1 MEKKYLIGYMFGRPF
16 LRFDDVKNFKEEAD
30 ANGDVHVTFE
40 DKDGAYHYVSGG
52 RGFREVDN
60 KAPEIERYQV
70 RGRRT
75 IKRNGLDKAMVE
87 VNPEEY
93 QERRN
98 RVEPE
103 QVEEDDFI
111 ELADDGQYDDE
122 VDHVVYPKDDE
133 DDLDYNYIDNNDT
146 GYVGEDFLDE
156 LLVDAPIEQVME
168 EEEISSP
175 EELLG
180 YYVASL
186 EEGGIG
192 ISDEYKEML
201 LDKIKNALED

>member
-1 MEKKYLIGYMFGRPF
+1 MEKKYLIGYMSGRPF

-40 DKDGAYHYVSGG
+40 DKDDAYHYVSGG

-98 RVEPE
+98 GVHGEPE
-103 QVEEDDFI
+103 ANEDEGWGVE
-111 ELADDGQYDDE
+111 
-122 VDHVVYPKDDE
+122 
-133 DDLDYNYIDNNDT
+133 DLDYSYIDNNDT

-156 LLVDAPIEQVME
+156 MLVDAPVEQVME
-168 EEEISSP
+168 EEEISSL
-175 EELLG
+175 EELLN
-180 YYVASL
+180 YYVISL

-192 ISDEYKEML
+192 ISEEYKEML
-201 LDKIKNALED
+201 LNKIKNALED

>member
-40 DKDGAYHYVSGG
+40 DKDGAYHYVASG
-52 RGFREVDN
+52 RGYREVDN
-60 KAPEIERYQV
+60 KAPEIERYKV

-75 IKRNGLDKAMVE
+75 IKRNDLDKAMVE

-93 QERRN
+93 KERRN
-98 RVEPE
+98 RVQVEPE
-103 QVEEDDFI
+103 ANEDEGWGVE
-111 ELADDGQYDDE
+111 
-122 VDHVVYPKDDE
+122 
-133 DDLDYNYIDNNDT
+133 DLDYSYIDNNDT

-156 LLVDAPIEQVME
+156 MLVDAPVEQVMQ

-175 EELLG
+175 EELLD
-180 YYVASL
+180 YYVVSL

-192 ISDEYKEML
+192 ISEEYKEML
-201 LDKIKNALED
+201 LDKIENALED

>member
-16 LRFDDVKNFKEEAD
+16 LRFDEVKNFKEEAD
-30 ANGDVHVTFE
+30 ENGDVHVTFE
-40 DKDGAYHYVSGG
+40 DKDGAYHYVSTG

-60 KAPEIERYQV
+60 RAPEIERYEV

-75 IKRNGLDKAMVE
+75 IKRNDLDKAMVE

-93 QERRN
+93 KERRN
-98 RVEPE
+98 RVHAEPE
-103 QVEEDDFI
+103 ANEGEGWGVE
-111 ELADDGQYDDE
+111 
-122 VDHVVYPKDDE
+122 
-133 DDLDYNYIDNNDT
+133 DLDYSYIDDNDT

-156 LLVDAPIEQVME
+156 MLVDAPIEQVME

-175 EELLG
+175 EELLD
-180 YYVASL
+180 YYVISL

-192 ISDEYKEML
+192 ISEEYKEML

>member
-1 MEKKYLIGYMFGRPF
+1 MEKKYLIGYMFGKPY

-40 DKDGAYHYVSGG
+40 DKDEDYHYVQCAGG
-52 RGFREVDN
+52 YREVDN

-75 IKRNGLDKAMVE
+75 IKRNGLDVAAVE
-87 VNPEEY
+87 VNPEHY

-98 RVEPE
+98 RVQVEPE
-103 QVEEDDFI
+103 ANEDEGWGVE
-111 ELADDGQYDDE
+111 
-122 VDHVVYPKDDE
+122 
-133 DDLDYNYIDNNDT
+133 DLDYSYIDDNDT
-146 GYVGEDFLDE
+146 GYVVEDFLDE
-156 LLVDAPIEQVME
+156 ILVDAPVEQVMQ

-175 EELLG
+175 EELLD
-180 YYVASL
+180 YYVVSL

-192 ISDEYKEML
+192 ISEEYKEML
-201 LDKIKNALED
+201 LDKIENALED

>member
-30 ANGDVHVTFE
+30 ENGDVHVTFE
-40 DKDGAYHYVSGG
+40 DKDGAYHYVSAG

-98 RVEPE
+98 GVHVEPE
-103 QVEEDDFI
+103 ANEDEGWGVE
-111 ELADDGQYDDE
+111 
-122 VDHVVYPKDDE
+122 
-133 DDLDYNYIDNNDT
+133 DLDYSYIDDNDT

-156 LLVDAPIEQVME
+156 MLVDAPVEQVME

-175 EELLG
+175 EELLN
-180 YYVASL
+180 YYVISL

-192 ISDEYKEML
+192 ISEEYKEML
-201 LDKIKNALED
+201 LNKIKNALED

>member
-40 DKDGAYHYVSGG
+40 DKDDAYHYVSGG

-93 QERRN
+93 QERQN
-98 RVEPE
+98 RVRARLEADRLGANAGE
-103 QVEEDDFI
+103 DWGVE
-111 ELADDGQYDDE
+111 
-122 VDHVVYPKDDE
+122 
-133 DDLDYNYIDNNDT
+133 DLDYSYIDDNDT

-156 LLVDAPIEQVME
+156 MLVDAPVEQVME

-175 EELLG
+175 EELLD
-180 YYVASL
+180 YYVISL

-192 ISDEYKEML
+192 ISEEYKEML
-201 LDKIKNALED
+201 LDKIKNELED

>member
-30 ANGDVHVTFE
+30 ENGDVHVTFE
-40 DKDGAYHYVSGG
+40 DKDGSYHYVSGG

-87 VNPEEY
+87 VNPEKY
-93 QERRN
+93 QERQN
-98 RVEPE
+98 RVRARLEADRLGANE
-103 QVEEDDFI
+103 DEGWGVE
-111 ELADDGQYDDE
+111 
-122 VDHVVYPKDDE
+122 
-133 DDLDYNYIDNNDT
+133 DLDYSYIDNNDT

-156 LLVDAPIEQVME
+156 MLVDAPVEQVME

-175 EELLG
+175 EELLD
-180 YYVASL
+180 YYVISL

-201 LDKIKNALED
+201 LDKIKNELED

>member
-16 LRFDDVKNFKEEAD
+16 LRFDNIKNFKEEAD
-30 ANGDVHVTFE
+30 ENGDVHVTFE

-60 KAPEIERYQV
+60 RAPEMERYEV

-75 IKRNGLDKAMVE
+75 IKRNGLDVAVVE
-87 VNPEEY
+87 VNPEKY

-98 RVEPE
+98 RVHAEPE
-103 QVEEDDFI
+103 ANEGE
-111 ELADDGQYDDE
+111 GWE
-122 VDHVVYPKDDE
+122 VK
-133 DDLDYNYIDNNDT
+133 DLDYSYIDDNDT

-156 LLVDAPIEQVME
+156 MLVDEPVEQV
-168 EEEISSP
+168 IQDQGTSSP
-175 EELLG
+175 EELLD
-180 YYVASL
+180 YYVGSL

-192 ISDEYKEML
+192 ISEEYKEML

>member
-1 MEKKYLIGYMFGRPF
+1 MEKKYLIGYMCGRPF

-40 DKDGAYHYVSGG
+40 DKDDAYHYVSGG

-98 RVEPE
+98 GVHGEPE
-103 QVEEDDFI
+103 ANEDEGWGVE
-111 ELADDGQYDDE
+111 
-122 VDHVVYPKDDE
+122 
-133 DDLDYNYIDNNDT
+133 DLDYSYIDDNDT

-156 LLVDAPIEQVME
+156 MLVDAPVEQVME

-175 EELLG
+175 EELLN
-180 YYVASL
+180 YYVISL

-192 ISDEYKEML
+192 ISEEYKEML
-201 LDKIKNALED
+201 LNKIKNELED

>member
-30 ANGDVHVTFE
+30 ANGDVHITFE

-98 RVEPE
+98 IVANEDEGWGVE
-103 QVEEDDFI
+103 
-111 ELADDGQYDDE
+111 
-122 VDHVVYPKDDE
+122 
-133 DDLDYNYIDNNDT
+133 DLDYSYIDDNDT

-156 LLVDAPIEQVME
+156 MLVDAPVERVME

-175 EELLG
+175 EELLD
-180 YYVASL
+180 YYVISL

-192 ISDEYKEML
+192 ISEEYKEML

>member
-30 ANGDVHVTFE
+30 ENGDVHVTFE
-40 DKDGAYHYVSGG
+40 DKDGTYHYVSTG

-87 VNPEEY
+87 VNPEKY
-93 QERRN
+93 QERQN
-98 RVEPE
+98 RVRARLEADRLGANAGE
-103 QVEEDDFI
+103 DWGVE
-111 ELADDGQYDDE
+111 
-122 VDHVVYPKDDE
+122 
-133 DDLDYNYIDNNDT
+133 DLDYSYIDDNDT

-156 LLVDAPIEQVME
+156 MLVDAPVEQVME

-175 EELLG
+175 EELLD
-180 YYVASL
+180 YYVISL

-192 ISDEYKEML
+192 ISEEYKEML
-201 LDKIKNALED
+201 LDKIKNELED

>member
-30 ANGDVHVTFE
+30 ANGDVHITFE
-40 DKDGAYHYVSGG
+40 DKDDAYHYVSGG

-98 RVEPE
+98 GVHVEPE
-103 QVEEDDFI
+103 DNEGEGWGVE
-111 ELADDGQYDDE
+111 
-122 VDHVVYPKDDE
+122 
-133 DDLDYNYIDNNDT
+133 DLDYSYIDNNDT

-156 LLVDAPIEQVME
+156 MLVDAPVEQVME

-175 EELLG
+175 EELLD
-180 YYVASL
+180 YYVISL

-192 ISDEYKEML
+192 ISEEYKEML
-201 LDKIKNALED
+201 LDKIKNELED

>member
-16 LRFDDVKNFKEEAD
+16 LRFDDVKNFKEEVD

-40 DKDGAYHYVSGG
+40 DKDDAYHYVSGG

-98 RVEPE
+98 GVHVEPE
-103 QVEEDDFI
+103 ANEDEGWGVE
-111 ELADDGQYDDE
+111 
-122 VDHVVYPKDDE
+122 
-133 DDLDYNYIDNNDT
+133 DLDYSYIDNNDT

-156 LLVDAPIEQVME
+156 MLVDAPVEQVME

-175 EELLG
+175 EELLD
-180 YYVASL
+180 YYVISL

-192 ISDEYKEML
+192 ISEEYKEML
-201 LDKIKNALED
+201 LNKIKNALED